1 MFEIDDAGNYIDKF
15 GDIAV
20 YSDGHGGVAIE
31 QTILAQI
38 LENKNRIR
46 GWRLTTARILRH
58 WQKSTV

>member
-31 QTILAQI
+31 QTILAQRDFR
-38 LENKNRIR
+38 K
-46 GWRLTTARILRH
+46 
-58 WQKSTV
+58 